1 MFLLGL
7 TWTFGL
13 LYLNEST
20 VAMAYVFTILNS
32 FQGVFIF
39 FFHCFQNEQVRKDV
53 YKALHRHGCLPSSC
67 LAANSSS
74 SNTSGTSPSAG
85 GKDNQTIFYGSSGT
99 GPNSAGATLT
109 ASDALTTATVSYY
122 FDDVET
128 TTVGTIIDLCI
139 TVHAPAVERPR
150 RRDSGCTSTQQQQQ
164 QHATQQHQEQPIA
177 IQRQNSQTAADD
189 QLTSRTGGKQLTF
202 ATLVWLERVH

>member
-85 GKDNQTIFYGSSGT
+85 GKNNQTIFYGSSGT

-122 FDDVET
+122 FDDV
-128 TTVGTIIDLCI
+128 
-139 TVHAPAVERPR
+139 AQ
-150 RRDSGCTSTQQQQQ
+150 SKQQQL
-164 QHATQQHQEQPIA
+164 EQ
-177 IQRQNSQTAADD
+177 
-189 QLTSRTGGKQLTF
+189 
-202 ATLVWLERVH
+202 